1 MAEIW
6 KPKPFEVI
14 QHWIFES
21 LYHSREPLTDWERS
35 FLISTDNRLHKNGS
49 LTQRQEEILE
59 GIYAEK
65 T

>member
-6 KPKPFEVI
+6 KPKDQQVLKN
-14 QHWIFES
+14 WIFQS

-35 FLISTDNRLHKNGS
+35 FIVSVDKWLDKHGQLSQK
-49 LTQRQEEILE
+49 QEEVLE
-59 GIYAEK
+59 RIYAEK